1 MSKKLKEEINFKEM
15 QINLDNKKINENKI
29 LINETIDKLKEKEIF
44 LDKELAKIKDIR
56 KNIIQKKEINI
67 EYKYIK
73 KMNNEYRIEYKDK
86 FNIIQNK
93 NIKIDT
99 KESENHILNKVTNT
113 KLNLIN
119 NALLDNYLNTVNIG
133 YNDYKDIFN
142 ESLEEINNMDN
153 ECEPIPSFLLCLH
166 KNKDQK

>member
-1 MSKKLKEEINFKEM
+1 
-15 QINLDNKKINENKI
+15 
-29 LINETIDKLKEKEIF
+29 
-44 LDKELAKIKDIR
+44 
-56 KNIIQKKEINI
+56 
-67 EYKYIK
+67 
-73 KMNNEYRIEYKDK
+73 MNNQYRIEYKDK

-99 KESENHILNKVTNT
+99 KESENHFLNKVTNT